1 MRAMP
6 VTSVMNRL
14 LRRAPAVID
23 LLLPPT
29 CPTCNEMVGA
39 PDLFC
44 VHCFGKIGFATEPC
58 CALCGVMFAYAAQGG
73 PDGVCPGCRVS
84 PPVFSRGRAA
94 FRYGEHARRM
104 ILPLKHA
111 DRTETAR
118 VLAAFMARAGAG
130 LLRDADVLIPVPLH
144 RARLFARR
152 YNQAALLAW
161 ALGRRCGLPVLP
173 DALIRRRPT
182 PSLGHMNAGER
193 IAALDGAIA
202 VRPSRAARIAGRRA
216 LLIDDVMASGATAN
230 TCAAA
235 LRAAGAADVLLLA
248 AARVPDPRLG

>member
-14 LRRAPAVID
+14 LRRAPAALD

-29 CPTCNEMVGA
+29 CPTCNETVDA

-44 VHCFGKIGFATEPC
+44 VDCFGKIGFATEPC
-58 CALCGVMFAYAAQGG
+58 CAVCGVMFAYAAQGG
-73 PDGVCPGCRVS
+73 PDGLCPGCRAGL
-84 PPVFSRGRAA
+84 PVFSRGRAA

-104 ILPLKHA
+104 ILPFKHA
-111 DRTETAR
+111 DRTEAAR
-118 VLAAFMARAGAG
+118 VLAAFMARAGAA
-130 LLRDADVLIPVPLH
+130 LLRDADVLIPIPLH
-144 RARLFARR
+144 RSRLLARR

-161 ALGRRCGLPVLP
+161 SLRRHCGLPVLP
-173 DALIRRRPT
+173 DALIRRRAT
-182 PSLGHMNAGER
+182 PSLGHMTAAER
-193 IAALDGAIA
+193 IVALSGVIA
-202 VRPSRAARIAGRRA
+202 VRPSRIGRIDGRRA

-230 TCAAA
+230 ACAMA
-235 LRAAGAADVLLLA
+235 LRQAGAADVLLLV